1 VKVPVKPKPVRVGR
15 TSEDGI
21 APAMLGSI
29 ERGISRRPEVADAME
44 GRIVF
49 RFSEPIAP
57 LRMTFKARSVLVED
71 GDLRTPDLVIAGR
84 LPDIVHL
91 ATAPHWRGLPSPRHK
106 RGRAALGQVARRRV
120 TVQGDRRL
128 ARGLM
133 QLLSVDV

>member
-1 VKVPVKPKPVRVGR
+1 VKPKPVRVGR

-21 APAMLGSI
+21 APAMLGAI
-29 ERGISRRPEVADAME
+29 ERGIGLRPEVGDAMR

-57 LRMTFKARSVLVED
+57 LRMSFKARSVLVED
-71 GDLRTPDLVIAGR
+71 GDLRRPDLAICGR

-106 RGRAALGQVARRRV
+106 RGRTALAQVARRNV
-120 TVQGDRRL
+120 TIEGDRRL

-133 QLLSVDV
+133 QLLSVEL

>member
-1 VKVPVKPKPVRVGR
+1 VKPKPVRVGR

-21 APAMLGSI
+21 APAMLGAI
-29 ERGISRRPEVADAME
+29 ERGITRQPEVVERMR

-57 LRMTFKARSVLVED
+57 LRMSFKARSVLVED
-71 GDLRTPDLVIAGR
+71 GDFRRPDLTVSGR
-84 LPDIVHL
+84 LPDIVHI

-120 TVQGDRRL
+120 AIVGDRKL
-128 ARGLM
+128 ARCLM